1 MDVRV
6 GRRRLLAG
14 TATVAAIWS
23 VLSACAPAE
32 PPTPVPKATAAP
44 PTGASAGPAPTTA
57 SAASAKPIGG
67 VAPTTPVVAPP
78 AQIPLTTKGVASVKY
93 QVRDHPAEDHLRKRF
108 GPRFTE
114 ITGTRVII
122 EDIPTAEYFNKV
134 PILHAANQL
143 GDLVMAFTY
152 RHLPAWVVKG
162 ILKSIDEYAAAEKF
176 DLSQYYK
183 GVVDASRFEG
193 KLYGLANTGHA
204 NESSIF
210 FNRTMLKKAGL
221 KAPDEDSPNDL
232 WKWDDLLNAARALT
246 KEVNGQ
252 TEVWGHFSTIDAF
265 SAMNV
270 NLRAFGSDHVN
281 PDGKT
286 SPIADDKGKAALRF
300 HQDLM
305 WKYKVRPKPTD
316 LTAGFSIY
324 QLFANEKVALLQD
337 GTFPVTTLGPL
348 VKDKFEWG
356 GYILPPGP
364 GGKRGATVFGNLMC
378 LTTQS
383 KEPEAAYQFMK
394 YASSYEVGVEK
405 LFMGTGSAG
414 ARPDV
419 FQDARVVEAYPWYR
433 IGHKVMTEAVDY
445 NVPQNVRVLELEN
458 NIPPV
463 YQEIWL
469 NKIGAED
476 GAAKIKVAVE
486 EILKQPR

>member
-1 MDVRV
+1 M
-6 GRRRLLAG
+6 
-14 TATVAAIWS
+14 
-23 VLSACAPAE
+23 
-32 PPTPVPKATAAP
+32 
-44 PTGASAGPAPTTA
+44 
-57 SAASAKPIGG
+57 
-67 VAPTTPVVAPP
+67 
-78 AQIPLTTKGVASVKY
+78 
-93 QVRDHPAEDHLRKRF
+93 RDHPAEDHLRKRF

-114 ITGTRVII
+114 ITGTKVVI

-134 PILHAANQL
+134 PILFAANQL

-152 RHLPAWVVKG
+152 RHVPAWVVKG
-162 ILKSIDEYAAAEKF
+162 ILKPIDEYATAEKF
-176 DLSQYYK
+176 DLGQYYK

-204 NESSIF
+204 NETSIF
-210 FNRTMLKKAGL
+210 FNRSMLKKAGL

-232 WKWDDLLNAARALT
+232 WKWDDLLNAAKALT
-246 KEVNGQ
+246 RESNGQ
-252 TEVWGHFSTIDAF
+252 TDVWGFYSINDAF

-270 NLRAFGSDHVN
+270 NLRAFGTDHVN

-286 SPIADDKGKAALRF
+286 SPLAEEKGKAAFRF

-305 WKYKVRPKPTD
+305 WKLKVRPKPTD

-324 QLFANEKVALLQD
+324 QLFANEKVAMIQD

-378 LTTQS
+378 LTTQA

-405 LFMGTGSAG
+405 LFMGTGSAAPG
-414 ARPDV
+414 RTSSRTRGSSRRTPGTRSATR
-419 FQDARVVEAYPWYR
+419 Y
-433 IGHKVMTEAVDY
+433 MSEAVDY
-445 NVPQNVRVLELEN
+445 NTPQNVRVLELES
-458 NIPPV
+458 NIPPI

-476 GAAKIKVAVE
+476 GAVKIKGAVE